1 MVKAYDRVS
10 WDILKLVLLQ
20 VGLILEATNW
30 IMWCINLAN
39 FVVLV
44 NGKPSYFFK
53 RTRDLFQG
61 CMLSTLLFIFIIES
75 LSRVI
80 HKVKRDRNIQGVNI
94 TKLIKITHFLFIDD
108 VILFGDGSVS
118 KLRTYHSIL
127 DICCKA
133 TGNQWYKIL
142 FSRICDG

>member
-1 MVKAYDRVS
+1 MVV
-10 WDILKLVLLQ
+10 LQ
-20 VGLILEATNW
+20 VGLSLEAINW
-30 IMWCINLAN
+30 IMGCINSPN
-39 FVVLV
+39 FAVLE
-44 NGKPSYFFK
+44 NCEPTSFFK
-53 RTRDLFQG
+53 KIRGLRQG
-61 CMLSTLLFIFIIES
+61 YSLSPLLFLFIIES

-142 FSRICDG
+142 FSRI